1 MRRRKK
7 VEGLT
12 IDLTR
17 IPESGE
23 FVIED
28 LIVVEQPSKCL
39 YELSPFPEWL
49 EELYKNPC
57 SFCGAAD
64 RRMHFDHINMFEK
77 SNSIST
83 MIYTGVSKEEIIAE
97 INKCQLLCI
106 HCHNKVTFM
115 ERKYGFMKQKRR
127 FNKLLRAGSDVEEL
141 RTKLKAEYMAR
152 MEGVYG
158 KLRVASKGGY
168 HEGIIND
175 IK

>member
-17 IPESGE
+17 MPETGE
-23 FVIED
+23 FVLED
-28 LIVVEQPSKCL
+28 LIVEESSVCP
-39 YELSPFPEWL
+39 YEVSPFPEWL

-57 SFCGAAD
+57 SFCGAND

-77 SNSIST
+77 RDSIST
-83 MIYTGVSKEEIIAE
+83 MIYTGCSKEEIIAE

-106 HCHNKVTFM
+106 QCHNKVTFM

-127 FNKLLRAGSDVEEL
+127 FNKLLRAGSDVEAL
-141 RTKLKAEYMAR
+141 RTTLKAEYMAR

-158 KLRVASKGGY
+158 ELRGVSKGGY
-168 HEGIIND
+168 HEVAFND